1 MRHSRRLTVCLLAVC
16 AVLLGGLAF
25 DVPSLH
31 RFIAPVAP
39 HASPLTHQNV
49 TPATPVKVTQA
60 RAKIKHVVFVLL
72 ENHSFDNVFGRFPGA
87 DGATTARSVTQTIPL
102 LRAPPFYWH
111 DINHEYG
118 DANNAIDKGKMDGFS
133 LEGGADMNG
142 DRMAYQQYTQADI
155 PHLWA
160 YAQHFTLGDHMFA
173 SSVGSTF
180 PNHLYSVAAQ
190 SGGVVTNV
198 QAWHNG
204 WGCDSGKH
212 AFTLKKSAS
221 GKLVG
226 AGTCFRFATL
236 ADTMERAH
244 ISWTYYAAP
253 RSNLGYLFST
263 LDAFP
268 SIRQTTLWTTRVKD
282 QATFEADARAGR
294 LPAFSWLTPT
304 YATSS
309 HPPYG
314 ICAAET
320 WFVSKMNA
328 LMQGPDWPSTAVVL
342 VWDDWGG
349 FYDHV
354 APPQV
359 DVFGLGIRVPLLL
372 IAPYA
377 RRGYISHTPYSFDSV
392 LKTFEELADLPP
404 LTARDRAAHD
414 LLDSF
419 DFTQRPAP
427 PLVLPPRRC
436 PAVPTKAQFERYL
449 PAALAQATVY
459 TLGLSMAEVQRR
471 HATATLAQIAAQQ
484 HVALANVTKALRAV
498 AYDYAVSLELF
509 HYATREEG
517 TALMSEYYRKID
529 ALVQAPAG
537 APLAPLLGDDAAI
550 AQLPHG
556 TPAALPAGQAAP

>member
-1 MRHSRRLTVCLLAVC
+1 MRHSRRLMVCLLAVC

-31 RFIAPVAP
+31 RLLAPVAP
-39 HASPLTHQNV
+39 HASPLTHHDIS
-49 TPATPVKVTQA
+49 PATPVKVAQA

-87 DGATTARSVTQTIPL
+87 DGATTAHSGTHTIPL
-102 LRAPPFYWH
+102 LHAPPFYWH

-118 DANNAIDKGKMDGFS
+118 DANNAMDKGKMDGFS

-142 DRMAYQQYTQADI
+142 DRMAYQQYTQADV
-155 PHLWA
+155 PNLWA

-173 SSVGSTF
+173 ASVGSTF

-204 WGCDSGKH
+204 WGCDSGAH

-221 GKLVG
+221 GQLVG

-244 ISWTYYAAP
+244 VSWTYYAAP
-253 RSNLGYLFST
+253 PSDLGYLFST

-268 SIRQTTLWTTRVKD
+268 SIRQTALWTTRVKD
-282 QATFEADARAGR
+282 QATFAADARAGR
-294 LPAFSWLTPT
+294 LPAFSWVTPT

-314 ICAAET
+314 ICAAEN
-320 WFVSKMNA
+320 WVVEKINA

-354 APPQV
+354 APPRV
-359 DVFGLGIRVPLLL
+359 DAFGLGLRVPLLL

-377 RRGYISHTPYSFDSV
+377 RRGYISHTPYAFDSV
-392 LKTFEELADLPP
+392 LRTFEELADLPP
-404 LTARDRAAHD
+404 LTARDRAAPD

-419 DFTQRPAP
+419 DFSQRPAP
-427 PLVLPPRRC
+427 PLLLTPRRC
-436 PAVPTKAQFERYL
+436 PAVPSKAQFERYL
-449 PAALAQATVY
+449 PAALAQATVH
-459 TLGLSMAEVQRR
+459 TLGVSMAEVQRR

-484 HVALANVTKALRAV
+484 HVTLADLAKALRAV
-498 AYDYAVSLELF
+498 VYDYVGSMELL

-517 TALMSEYYRKID
+517 DALMTTYYREID
-529 ALVQAPAG
+529 ALVQARAG
-537 APLAPLLGDDAAI
+537 TPLAPLLGDDATI

-556 TPAALPAGQAAP
+556 TPDARPAGQAGP

>member
-1 MRHSRRLTVCLLAVC
+1 MRHSRRLMVCLLAVC

-25 DVPSLH
+25 DVPPLH
-31 RFIAPVAP
+31 RLVAPGAP
-39 HASPLTHQNV
+39 HASPRTPHDV
-49 TPATPVKVTQA
+49 PPTSPATVAQA

-87 DGATTARSVTQTIPL
+87 DGATTARSGPHTIPL

-111 DINHEYG
+111 DIRHEYR
-118 DANNAIDKGKMDGFS
+118 DANNAINRGKMDGFS

-142 DRMAYQQYTQADI
+142 DRMAYQQYTPADI
-155 PHLWA
+155 PNLWA

-204 WGCDSGKH
+204 WGCDSGAQ

-236 ADTMERAH
+236 ADTMQRAH
-244 ISWTYYAAP
+244 VSWTYYAAP
-253 RSNLGYLFST
+253 PSDLGYIFST

-268 SIRQTTLWTTRVKD
+268 SIRQTRLWTTRVKD
-282 QATFEADARAGR
+282 QATFAADARAGR
-294 LPAFSWLTPT
+294 LPAFSWVTPT
-304 YATSS
+304 YAASS

-314 ICAAET
+314 ICAAEN
-320 WFVSKMNA
+320 WFVEKMNA

-359 DVFGLGIRVPLLL
+359 DVFGLGIRVPLLV
-372 IAPYA
+372 ISPYA
-377 RRGYISHTPYSFDSV
+377 RRGYISHTTYSFESV
-392 LKTFEELADLPP
+392 LRTFEELADLPP

-436 PAVPTKAQFERYL
+436 PALPSKAQFERYL
-449 PAALAQATVY
+449 PAALAQATVH
-459 TLGLSMAEVQRR
+459 TLGVSMAEVQRR

-484 HVALANVTKALRAV
+484 HVAADGLTKALRAV

-509 HYATREEG
+509 HYATRAEG
-517 TALMSEYYRKID
+517 SALMTEYFRKID

-550 AQLPHG
+550 TQLPHG
-556 TPAALPAGQAAP
+556 TPAAPPPAQAQR

>member
-1 MRHSRRLTVCLLAVC
+1 MRHSRRLVVCLLAVC

-31 RFIAPVAP
+31 RLVAPVAP
-39 HASPLTHQNV
+39 HASPLTHQDV
-49 TPATPVKVTQA
+49 TPAKVAQA
-60 RAKIKHVVFVLL
+60 RANIKHVVFVLL

-87 DGATTARSVTQTIPL
+87 DGATTARSGPHTIPL
-102 LRAPPFYWH
+102 LHAPPFYWH
-111 DINHEYG
+111 DIRHEYP
-118 DANNAIDKGKMDGFS
+118 DANNAINKGKMDGFS
-133 LEGGADMNG
+133 LVGGADMNG
-142 DRMAYQQYTQADI
+142 DRMAYQQYTSADI
-155 PHLWA
+155 PNFWA

-173 SSVGSTF
+173 SAVSSTF

-204 WGCDSGKH
+204 WGCDSGAH

-221 GKLVG
+221 GKLIG

-244 ISWTYYAAP
+244 LSWTYYAAP
-253 RSNLGYLFST
+253 PSDLGYLFST

-268 SIRQTTLWTTRVKD
+268 RIRQSALWTTRVKD
-282 QATFEADARAGR
+282 QATFAADARAGR

-304 YATSS
+304 YAASS

-320 WFVSKMNA
+320 WVVEKMNA

-359 DVFGLGIRVPLLL
+359 DAFGLGLRVPLLV

-377 RRGYISHTPYSFDSV
+377 RRGYISHTTYSFQSV
-392 LKTFEELADLPP
+392 LRTFEELADLPP
-404 LTARDRAAHD
+404 LTARDRTAHD

-419 DFTQRPAP
+419 DFRQRPAP
-427 PLVLPPRRC
+427 PLVLTPQRC
-436 PAVPTKAQFERYL
+436 PALPSKAQFGRYL
-449 PAALAQATVY
+449 PAALAQAVVH
-459 TLGLSMAEVQRR
+459 TLGVSMAEVQRR

-484 HVALANVTKALRAV
+484 HVPLANLARALRAV
-498 AYDYAVSLELF
+498 VYDYATSLTLF
-509 HYATREEG
+509 GYVTRAQDN
-517 TALMSEYYRKID
+517 ALQTDYYRKID
-529 ALVQAPAG
+529 
-537 APLAPLLGDDAAI
+537 
-550 AQLPHG
+550 
-556 TPAALPAGQAAP
+556 

>member
-1 MRHSRRLTVCLLAVC
+1 MRHSRRLMVGLLTVCAL
-16 AVLLGGLAF
+16 LLGGLAF
-25 DVPSLH
+25 DVPPLH
-31 RFIAPVAP
+31 SVLAPVAP
-39 HASPLTHQNV
+39 HASSPAHHTV
-49 TPATPVKVTQA
+49 TPAKVAQA

-72 ENHSFDNVFGRFPGA
+72 ENHSFDNIFGRFPGA
-87 DGATTARSVTQTIPL
+87 DGATTAQSGTQTIPL
-102 LRAPPFYWH
+102 LHAPPFYWH
-111 DINHEYG
+111 DVNHEFS

-155 PHLWA
+155 PNLWA

-173 SSVGSTF
+173 SAVGSTF

-190 SGGVVTNV
+190 SGGIVTNV
-198 QAWHNG
+198 QVTNG
-204 WGCDSGKH
+204 WGCDSGAH

-221 GKLVG
+221 GQLVG
-226 AGTCFRFATL
+226 AGTCFSFATL
-236 ADTMERAH
+236 ADRMQRAH
-244 ISWTYYAAP
+244 VSWAYYAAP
-253 RSNLGYLFST
+253 PSDLGYLFST

-268 SIRQTTLWTTRVKD
+268 SIRQTALWTTRVKD
-282 QATFEADARAGR
+282 QATFAADARAGR
-294 LPAFSWLTPT
+294 LPAFSWVTPT
-304 YATSS
+304 YAASS

-314 ICAAET
+314 LCAAEN
-320 WFVSKMNA
+320 WVVEKMNA
-328 LMQGPDWPSTAVVL
+328 LMQGPDWPRTAVVL

-359 DVFGLGIRVPLLL
+359 DAFGLGLRVPLLV

-377 RRGYISHTPYSFDSV
+377 RRGYISHTPYAFESV

-427 PLVLPPRRC
+427 PLVLTPRRC
-436 PAVPTKAQFERYL
+436 PALPSKAQFARYL
-449 PAALAQATVY
+449 PAALAQATVH
-459 TLGLSMAEVQRR
+459 TLGVSMAEVQRR
-471 HATATLAQIAAQQ
+471 HATATLAQIAAHQ
-484 HVALANVTKALRAV
+484 HITLADLTKALRAV
-498 AYDYAVSLELF
+498 VYDYVGSMELL

-517 TALMSEYYRKID
+517 DALMTTYYHKID
-529 ALVQAPAG
+529 ALEQAG
-537 APLAPLLGDDAAI
+537 AGTPLAPLLGDDADI

-556 TPAALPAGQAAP
+556 TPAAPPPAQARR